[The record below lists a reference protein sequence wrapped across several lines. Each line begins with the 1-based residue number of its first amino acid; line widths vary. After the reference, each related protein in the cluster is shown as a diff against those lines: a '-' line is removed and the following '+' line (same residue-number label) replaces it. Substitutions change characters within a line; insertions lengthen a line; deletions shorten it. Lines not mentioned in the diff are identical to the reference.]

1 MIFYCCIF
9 LGLIKLII
17 TSNVGVDNF
26 ISEPSDNIEN
36 TVVMEVAY
44 LDNFCSV
51 LSIKLVFF
59 LFCRF
64 SCS

>member
-9 LGLIKLII
+9 LGLIKLTI

-36 TVVMEVAY
+36 TVVMEVA
-44 LDNFCSV
+44 
-51 LSIKLVFF
+51 
-59 LFCRF
+59 
-64 SCS
+64 